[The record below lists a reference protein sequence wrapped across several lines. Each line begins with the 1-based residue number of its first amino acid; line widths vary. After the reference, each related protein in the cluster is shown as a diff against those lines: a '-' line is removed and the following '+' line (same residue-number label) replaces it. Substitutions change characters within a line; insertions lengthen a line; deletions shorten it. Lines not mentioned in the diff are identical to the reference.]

1 MWINRRKV
9 SINEE
14 VKKVYK
20 SQIRE
25 WFKAQVKKEKKTL
38 DPLWNALRS
47 GDEKK
52 IEEII
57 NGFLPRAI
65 SIFDINGA
73 KEEKFYTAFLLG
85 ILLGN
90 PGWGVRAQRESG
102 NGLPDIEIRP
112 EDLDAGI
119 IIETKSM
126 DRITKLDSG
135 CKKAIEQVYEKRYC
149 DALLDDGRENIW
161 IYGIA
166 FYKKRYRVKGE
177 KLNCG
182 M

>member
-1 MWINRRKV
+1 M
-9 SINEE
+9 
-14 VKKVYK
+14 KKVYK

-52 IEEII
+52 IEDII
-57 NGFLPRAI
+57 NGFLPRTI
-65 SIFDINGA
+65 SIFDIKGA

-135 CKKAIEQVYEKRYC
+135 CKKAIEQVYKR
-149 DALLDDGRENIW
+149 D
-161 IYGIA
+161 IA
-166 FYKKRYRVKGE
+166 MLF
-177 KLNCG
+177 
-182 M
+182 